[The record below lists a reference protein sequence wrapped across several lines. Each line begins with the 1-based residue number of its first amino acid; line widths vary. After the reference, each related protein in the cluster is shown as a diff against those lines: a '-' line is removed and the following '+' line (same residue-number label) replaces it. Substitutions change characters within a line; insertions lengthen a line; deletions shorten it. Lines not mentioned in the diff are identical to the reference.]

1 MTPLILAQAGELTFS
16 NTWETILNSL
26 DLFRRPDEIL
36 RMLTSLPIV
45 AAVVVTVVGAAC
57 VFRGYKWHKAVV
69 VLLSLLLGFA
79 VGRMISQDVGK
90 SAVVAISL
98 GVLLAAIASPLLKY
112 AVAVF
117 AGIAGAGIGATAWS
131 FFNPGETSLAWAG
144 AGMGFI
150 TLALLSF
157 IFFRIVVI
165 IFTSVGGAAMMVMG
179 LAAIL
184 LHIESVSTQVQEQ
197 LSLHPGVLPLLV
209 VTAAVLGIVH
219 QQGGSTESAG
229 EED

>member
-229 EED
+229 EEN

>member
-1 MTPLILAQAGELTFS
+1 MTPLILAQAGDLTFS

-57 VFRGYKWHKAVV
+57 VFRGYKWHKPVV

-179 LAAIL
+179 LAALL
-184 LHIESVSTQVQEQ
+184 LHIDSISAQVQEQ
-197 LSLHPGVLPLLV
+197 LSLHSGVLPLLV

-219 QQGGSTESAG
+219 QQGGSSESAG